1 MMTMNARSPKDSLF
15 TAVFFIFSAAIALP
29 VDSEQPQ
36 PGRIKPN
43 VAAFDYARELVQQG
57 RFVAD
62 GKGSWSRDHPSTE
75 QENEFIRINGFAEYA
90 KWHLG
95 IDERHSVN
103 SKARYKFPYGDFAN
117 IHRCGLLAVKSR
129 AREYGYSD
137 IEDAAAKLIEMI
149 SAKNSRR

>member
-1 MMTMNARSPKDSLF
+1 MTMNARTRNDSLF
-15 TAVFFIFSAAIALP
+15 AAVLFISVAFALS
-29 VDSEQPQ
+29 VDSGQAQ
-36 PGRIKPN
+36 SGRIKPN
-43 VAAFDYARELVQQG
+43 VAGFDYARELIQQE

-62 GKGSWSRDHPSTE
+62 GKGGWRRDRPSTE
-75 QENEFIRINGFAEYA
+75 QENEFIRVNGFAEYA

-117 IHRCGLLAVKSR
+117 VHRCGLLAVKSR

-137 IEDAAAKLIEMI
+137 IEDPAAKLIEMI
-149 SAKNSRR
+149 SSKNSRR

>member
-1 MMTMNARSPKDSLF
+1 MNARSRKDSLF
-15 TAVFFIFSAAIALP
+15 AVVFFIFAAIALS
-29 VDSEQPQ
+29 VDSEQAQ

-43 VAAFDYARELVQQG
+43 VTAFDYARELIQQG

-62 GKGSWSRDHPSTE
+62 GKGAWSRDHPSTE

-95 IDERHSVN
+95 IDKRHSVN

-117 IHRCGLLAVKSR
+117 IHHCGLLAVKSR

-137 IEDAAAKLIEMI
+137 IEDAAAKLIETI
-149 SAKNSRR
+149 SSKNSRR

>member
-1 MMTMNARSPKDSLF
+1 MMTKNARSRKDSLF
-15 TAVFFIFSAAIALP
+15 AAVLFISAAIALS
-29 VDSEQPQ
+29 VGSEPPQ

-43 VAAFDYARELVQQG
+43 VAGFDYARELIQQG

-62 GKGSWSRDHPSTE
+62 GKGAWSRDHPSSE

-137 IEDAAAKLIEMI
+137 IEDEAAKLIEMI
-149 SAKNSRR
+149 NSKNSVR